1 MTDIPIPFI
10 GGAEGPRRE
19 WPAKRPLEPPF
30 APGGEEEREERVETS
45 AEPATIEDEFEREPV
60 ETFEAEAEPVVIEIE
75 EPMVESVLID
85 EPEPVSEYL
94 AAPSIPATAP
104 QAPDDENLELPD
116 FLLGTDASAAAQM
129 EAEPDSA
136 ALELDAEQPEPA
148 AESAED
154 TLAGTVRLETGERLT
169 EIARELLDGE
179 RGDWIRT
186 LIRDLSGYGYDIA
199 VSRAFAAG
207 YLAAKTKEER

>member
-1 MTDIPIPFI
+1 
-10 GGAEGPRRE
+10 
-19 WPAKRPLEPPF
+19 
-30 APGGEEEREERVETS
+30 
-45 AEPATIEDEFEREPV
+45 
-60 ETFEAEAEPVVIEIE
+60 
-75 EPMVESVLID
+75 
-85 EPEPVSEYL
+85 VSEYL

-129 EAEPDSA
+129 EAERDTPA
-136 ALELDAEQPEPA
+136 PEVQAGEAEPP

-169 EIARELLDGE
+169 ETARELLNGE

-207 YLAAKTKEER
+207 YLAAKTEEER